1 MLANLSNFKT
11 FSFKNCEDYFLNKL
25 ERFSEKFLDRSLL
38 GVTLDGNVLADFS
51 CGSMQDLLLFKSL
64 NMSLQNSPPAL
75 SIYSYNES
83 EAVLDARFYFHLN
96 DFLENDLY
104 CFQRLHSTFPSD
116 DLYFECFK
124 LNTNKISLVKFF
136 WHS

>member
-25 ERFSEKFLDRSLL
+25 ELFSEKFLDHSLL
-38 GVTLDGNVLADFS
+38 GVTLDGNILADFS

-64 NMSLQNSPPAL
+64 NMSLQNSSPVL
-75 SIYSYNES
+75 SIYSYNGS
-83 EAVLDARFYFHLN
+83 EVVFDAQFYFHLN
-96 DFLENDLY
+96 EFLENELY
-104 CFQRLHSTFPSD
+104 CFQRLHSTFFSD
-116 DLYFECFK
+116 DVHFEWFK